1 MYSDKLLSWNIILR
15 IYQVNAQLFKKKK
28 KTQVKVMIQYPRLEF
43 TKEHSFISHSC
54 LIFT

>member
-28 KTQVKVMIQYPRLEF
+28 KDSGEGDDT
-43 TKEHSFISHSC
+43 IS
-54 LIFT
+54 